1 MRDSPNSEL
10 RPKTKEEE
18 RDSECKGWMHGLTKA
33 FKKLRH
39 NLPLNADDTKSLRRF
54 IDEYS
59 TVSTHGNTVG
69 KDVARIAGEVNKHH
83 HTKTCRKHDT
93 TCRFGYPR
101 LPAPYTI
108 VIEPCKADTPAR
120 KEKLLTK
127 YRKVISKVQDVIED
141 EDAMQKIM
149 SQYDK
154 QNETKEEY
162 TANREKRIK
171 QMCQLAD
178 VSYDEYIKAIST
190 SKTGY
195 TVVLQR
201 DLDEV
206 YINPYNTE
214 WLRAWDGNMDIQM
227 TTTFHAIVTY
237 ITDYTMKVRFLA
249 IHFIIFWRDPSL
261 GEPPLEA
268 DLFVCPTVPLSVCGH
283 LD

>member
-1 MRDSPNSEL
+1 MLKRNMIEAVLAYSHEIRQDSL
-10 RPKTKEEE
+10 RFVRITQ
-18 RDSECKGWMHGLTKA
+18 A
-33 FKKLRH
+33 
-39 NLPLNADDTKSLRRF
+39 LRRF

-59 TVSTHGNTVG
+59 TVSIHGNTVG

-108 VIEPCKADTPAR
+108 VVEPCKADTPAR

-195 TVVLQR
+195 TVN
-201 DLDEV
+201 
-206 YINPYNTE
+206 YIMI
-214 WLRAWDGNMDIQM
+214 L
-227 TTTFHAIVTY
+227 
-237 ITDYTMKVRFLA
+237 YTPS
-249 IHFIIFWRDPSL
+249 II
-261 GEPPLEA
+261 
-268 DLFVCPTVPLSVCGH
+268 
-283 LD
+283 